1 VPVPFCLNISFDDS
15 SGISG
20 SDAPDDGIIL
30 SVPGT
35 LPAWHPTQIG
45 EGADFTQ
52 AWTRL
57 SLDAETFKPGKSY
70 TLNVFARDLMGNAS
84 TSSIELRTRAAGEI
98 DLYEVFNRPNPVK
111 GDATTFYFKL
121 LADAD
126 SNGTIPQTVQAS
138 IRIHTLSGKLVRILQ
153 TDLTD
158 VGHPRPRAVWDL
170 QDAFRNDVANG
181 LYPYSVLLRVRD
193 PNTRNWRQTE
203 KRGIVAVSR

>member
-1 VPVPFCLNISFDDS
+1 M
-15 SGISG
+15 
-20 SDAPDDGIIL
+20 
-30 SVPGT
+30 
-35 LPAWHPTQIG
+35 
-45 EGADFTQ
+45 
-52 AWTRL
+52 
-57 SLDAETFKPGKSY
+57 K
-70 TLNVFARDLMGNAS
+70 S
-84 TSSIELRTRAAGEI
+84 TSTESSTAPTPPPATPTTAPPTGAAGETAPT
-98 DLYEVFNRPNPVK
+98 EASPPPTPPK
-111 GDATTFYFKL
+111 GHATTFYFKL

-170 QDAFRNDVANG
+170 KDAFRNEVANG